1 MDIRNHIADRMEGMY
16 EVLENSS
23 LYCDYIGVSE
33 GLIARIKQMKADK
46 KARKAAEAERK
57 RLEEEEKAEQR
68 RIANAAKKE
77 KANANAMLK
86 YVIYENGES
95 EGQRDF
101 EDLIEEVQ
109 SIIRREIPGVR
120 FENRKPS
127 HNQTQLGDG
136 YVLHKYTA
144 TIFTMNDKNLKG
156 FISNTKN
163 GKLKMLNG
171 AKNAIDASKKI
182 NAVGKFVSGQV
193 FNGNDIVLSRLGNVS
208 DSEIQKLV
216 DTDFKDRIADPI
228 AGLGMKYKRNFLINY
243 KDGLEYT
250 FVKMDSMYFGYGIQV
265 GIRYITK
272 N

>member
-57 RLEEEEKAEQR
+57 RLEEEEKAEQK
-68 RIANAAKKE
+68 RIANAARKE

-144 TIFTMNDKNLKG
+144 TIFNMNDKNLKG

-182 NAVGKFVSGQV
+182 NAVGKMVSGQV

-216 DTDFKDRIADPI
+216 DSDFKDRIADPI
-228 AGLGMKYKRNFLINY
+228 AGLGMKYKRNILINY